1 MENQGAET
9 TNIGSPLGFHEAKL
23 DDKGRIKLPTDFQ
36 QFFAAMGVS
45 QFFVTSLDC
54 LIASIY
60 TISAWRETEAFLEDC
75 PAEPEKAD
83 LALFNGNYY
92 GATSDL
98 DTQGRLLLPAKLRR
112 QLGIENQ
119 AVQLKAYG
127 KRVDI
132 FSESMCSERRE
143 AGKLGGRQAVL
154 DLRKVGLK

>member
-1 MENQGAET
+1 MESQGAET
-9 TNIGSPLGFHEAKL
+9 TKIDSPLGFHEAKL

-45 QFFVTSLDC
+45 QLFVTTLDC

-60 TISAWRETEAFLEDC
+60 TIPAWRETEAFLENSG
-75 PAEPEKAD
+75 EPEKAD

-92 GATSDL
+92 GAKSDV
-98 DTQGRLLLPAKLRR
+98 DTQGRLLVSAKLRR

-119 AVQLKAYG
+119 TVQLKAYG

-132 FSESMCSERRE
+132 FSDAMCAERRE
-143 AGKLGGRQAVL
+143 AARTGGRQAVL